1 MLVTLSG
8 LASGRSGA
16 AEMATN
22 DKVAP
27 QTARDRKLGTFLG
40 VFTPSILTI
49 LGVIMYLR
57 FGWIVGNAGLAKA
70 LVIVA
75 IGNSITVV
83 TALSLSAVATNMRV
97 GVGGAYYIISR
108 SLGIELGGALGLPL
122 FLSQALSVTLYAF
135 GLAETLQLVWPEMTP
150 RMIQIAAAVIVVAV
164 TLISIKSARFAL
176 STQVPIMVL
185 IGVSLVVLF
194 VGAAFRHAGE
204 PLRWSAGTGQ
214 YAFWTVF
221 AVFFPAVTGV
231 MAGLGL
237 SGDLRNPARAIPI
250 GTIAA
255 VLVGFA
261 IYLSV
266 PIVLAFSADQASL
279 TAIGP
284 GEKLLWM
291 KIAIVPWLVVPAL
304 WGAILSSAV
313 GSILGAPRTLQA
325 LAGDRVVPR
334 VLARARE
341 AGAPPL
347 AAVAVSAGIALG
359 AVLLGDLNAVAPVV
373 TVFFL
378 TTYGMLNLVAG
389 VEKLVREPSYRPR
402 VNVPSALS
410 FAGALACFVVMF
422 LISKLA
428 CVVAIVVEITLWL
441 WLRRRAMSATW
452 GDVRRG
458 FWLGVARLAL
468 LNVRSLPEE
477 PRNWRPNILVFSGN
491 IWKRIELVR
500 LASWLS
506 QDRGIVTACNLIE
519 SDLERVGELAIEE
532 KKAELRAALDGYGL
546 TVFSNV
552 SVVSSFE
559 TGVVDLAQ
567 SHGIA
572 GLDSNTIMVGW
583 SKDVERVTSY
593 VRIMRQAARLR
604 KSMLICR
611 LAELDVEKRR
621 KQIDIW
627 WRGKQRNGDMMLLLA
642 YLLTLN
648 PEWRGARIAVKSIAV
663 SELAKGETE
672 RSLAAMIPEARIAAS
687 VKVILKPEG
696 RTVLD
701 IMREESADAD
711 VVFMGLAEPAPGEE
725 AAYAARLAEMI
736 EGFATVVLVKNSS
749 MFVGEL
755 V

>member
-1 MLVTLSG
+1 MAGKRHITP
-8 LASGRSGA
+8 RA
-16 AEMATN
+16 AA
-22 DKVAP
+22 DG
-27 QTARDRKLGTFLG
+27 KLGAFLG

-49 LGVIMYLR
+49 LGVIMFLR
-57 FGWIVGNAGLAKA
+57 FGWVVGNAGLAKA
-70 LVIVA
+70 LVIVGIA
-75 IGNSITVV
+75 NVITLV

-108 SLGIELGGALGLPL
+108 SLGIEVGGALGLPL

-135 GLAETLQLVWPEMTP
+135 GLAESLRFAWPEMTP
-150 RMIQIAAAVIVVAV
+150 GMVQIVAAVIVIGV
-164 TLISIKSARFAL
+164 TLLSTKSARFAL
-176 STQVPIMVL
+176 STQIPIMIL
-185 IGVSLVVLF
+185 IGLSLAALF
-194 VGAAFRHAGE
+194 VGAALRNVGE
-204 PLRWSAGTGQ
+204 PMRWAEGTGQ
-214 YAFWTVF
+214 YTFWTVF

-237 SGDLRNPARAIPI
+237 SGDLRKPERAIPI
-250 GTIAA
+250 GTMAA

-261 IYLSV
+261 VYLVV

-279 TAIGP
+279 IAIGK

-291 KIAIVPWLVVPAL
+291 KIAVVPLVVLPAL

-313 GSILGAPRTLQA
+313 GSALGAPRTLQA

-334 VLARARE
+334 VFARAK
-341 AGAPPL
+341 ASGAPPL
-347 AAVAVSAGIALG
+347 VAIVVSAGIALG

-373 TVFFL
+373 TMFFL

-389 VEKLVREPSYRPR
+389 LEKLVGEPSYRPR
-402 VNVPSALS
+402 VSVPWVLS
-410 FAGALACFVVMF
+410 FVGALGCFAVMF
-422 LISKLA
+422 LISKVA
-428 CVVAIVVEITLWL
+428 CIVAIVVEIAIWW

-468 LNVRSLPEE
+468 LNVKSLPEE

-500 LASWLS
+500 FASWLS
-506 QDRGIVTACNLIE
+506 HDRGIVTACNLIE
-519 SDLERVGELAIEE
+519 SNLEQVQGLDIDE
-532 KKAELRAALDGYGL
+532 KQAELRAALDGYGL

-559 TGVVDLAQ
+559 TGVIDLAQ

-572 GLDSNTIMVGW
+572 GLDSNTIMLGW
-583 SKDVERVTSY
+583 STKVERVASY
-593 VRIMRQAARLR
+593 FRIMRQATRLR
-604 KSMLICR
+604 KSLIICR
-611 LAELDVEKRR
+611 LAERVVEKRPR
-621 KQIDIW
+621 QIDIW

-642 YLLTLN
+642 HLLTHN
-648 PEWRGARIAVKSIAV
+648 PEWRGAHIAVKSIAV
-663 SELAKGETE
+663 SEMAKEETE
-672 RSLAAMIPEARIAAS
+672 RSLAAMIPEARINATA
-687 VKVILKPEG
+687 KVILKPES
-696 RTVLD
+696 RTVVE
-701 IMREESADAD
+701 IMREESSESD
-711 VVFMGLAEPAPGEE
+711 VIFMGLAEPAPGEE
-725 AAYAARLAEMI
+725 AAYAGRLAEMI
-736 EGFATVVLVKNSS
+736 EGFPTVILVKNSS

>member
-1 MLVTLSG
+1 MARKNT
-8 LASGRSGA
+8 ATPRA
-16 AEMATN
+16 AA
-22 DKVAP
+22 DG
-27 QTARDRKLGTFLG
+27 KLGAFLG

-49 LGVIMYLR
+49 LGVIMFLR
-57 FGWIVGNAGLAKA
+57 FGWIVGHAGLAKA

-75 IGNSITVV
+75 IGNVITLV
-83 TALSLSAVATNMRV
+83 TSLSLSAVATNMRV

-108 SLGIELGGALGLPL
+108 SLGIEMGGALGLPL
-122 FLSQALSVTLYAF
+122 FLSQALSVTLYSF
-135 GLAETLQLVWPEMTP
+135 GLAESLRFAWPGMTP
-150 RMIQIAAAVIVVAV
+150 GVVQIVAAGIVIAV
-164 TLISIKSARFAL
+164 TLLSVKSTRFAL
-176 STQVPIMVL
+176 AAQIPIMIL
-185 IGVSLVVLF
+185 IGLSLAALF
-194 VGAAFRHAGE
+194 IGATVRSAGE
-204 PLRWSAGTGQ
+204 PLGWAEGTGR
-214 YAFWTVF
+214 YTFWYVF

-237 SGDLRNPARAIPI
+237 SGDLRKPERAIPV
-250 GTIAA
+250 GTMAA

-261 IYLSV
+261 IYLTV
-266 PIVLAFSADQASL
+266 PIVLAFSADRASL
-279 TAIGP
+279 VAIGT

-291 KIAIVPWLVVPAL
+291 RIAIVPLIVLPAL

-325 LAGDRVVPR
+325 LAGDRIVPR
-334 VLARARE
+334 VFGRAKE
-341 AGAPPL
+341 SGAPPL
-347 AAVAVSAGIALG
+347 VAIIVSAGIALG

-373 TVFFL
+373 TMFFL

-389 VEKLVREPSYRPR
+389 LEKLVGEPSYRPR
-402 VNVPSALS
+402 VNVPWALS

-422 LISKLA
+422 LISKIA
-428 CVVAIVVEITLWL
+428 CIAAIVIEIVIWL

-468 LNVRSLPEE
+468 LNVKSLPEE

-500 LASWLS
+500 FASWLS

-519 SDLERVGELAIEE
+519 SDLDRVEELDIEE
-532 KKAELRAALDGYGL
+532 KEAELGAALDGYGL
-546 TVFSNV
+546 TAFSNV

-559 TGVVDLAQ
+559 TGVIDLAQ

-572 GLDSNTIMVGW
+572 GLESNTIMVGW
-583 SKDVERVTSY
+583 SKDTERLASY
-593 VRIMRQAARLR
+593 FRIMRQAARLR
-604 KSMLICR
+604 KSMIICR
-611 LAELDVEKRR
+611 LAEPAIEKRR

-648 PEWRGARIAVKSIAV
+648 HEWRGARICVKSIAV
-663 SELAKGETE
+663 SEFAKGETE
-672 RSLAAMIPEARIAAS
+672 RGLATMIPEARIAAS
-687 VKVILKPEG
+687 TKVILKPED
-696 RTVLD
+696 RTVVD

-711 VVFMGLAEPAPGEE
+711 AIFMGMAEPAPGEE
-725 AAYAARLAEMI
+725 AAYATRLAEMI
-736 EGFATVVLVKNSS
+736 EGFPTVVLVKNSS